1 MRTSVDVHNF
11 LQMRE
16 IPHEISL
23 VEIPTRTAA
32 LAADSLGLDRS
43 EIGKTLIVEV
53 DEEPVVAII
62 PGDRRID
69 IRKLRA
75 LTGAGKVKLVDP
87 EDVVN
92 LTGYV
97 LGGTP
102 PLAHASEM
110 PIYLDHR
117 LLGVPVLYTS
127 GGQINTILKIKP
139 IDLIEVGGARIAD
152 LADDGRI

>member
-1 MRTSVDVHNF
+1 MRTSVDLHNF

-23 VEIPTRTAA
+23 VEISTRTAA

-43 EIGKTLIVEV
+43 EVGKTLIIDV
-53 DEEPVVAII
+53 DGKPLVAII

-75 LTGAGKVKLVDP
+75 LTGAGKVRMVEPD
-87 EDVVN
+87 DVVN

-102 PLAHASEM
+102 PIAHANEM
-110 PIYLDHR
+110 PIFLDHR
-117 LLGVPVLYTS
+117 LLGIPVLYTS

-139 IDLIEVGGARIAD
+139 IDLIEVGGAQIAD